1 MTLQQLQYII
11 ALDDSRHFVT
21 AAQKCFVTQ
30 PTITLQVQKLEEVV
44 GFQIFDRSTSPL
56 TPTPMGVVVISK
68 ARNVLREVAQL
79 KEFVN
84 NEKDNLTGTFKVGI
98 IPTVAPYIVPKFAGH
113 FLEKYPDTILDI
125 EEISSEAI
133 IEAVKTNQIDI
144 GILVTPLEESALR
157 EIPLYEEPFVYYGD
171 KAGMQDTVSIADV
184 ENKKGLWLLNSG
196 HCFRN
201 QVLNICNAT
210 AETNNIRFRSGSIET
225 IMHMVDAYGGFS
237 LIPKLVCNGLT
248 DDKIIPFKEPKP
260 IREVSL
266 VAHKGFVKE
275 GLLDAIRKEILAVIP
290 NAFKKNNKT
299 MRMKWR

>member
-30 PTITLQVQKLEEVV
+30 PTITLQVKKLEEVV

-184 ENKKGLWLLNSG
+184 ENKKGCGYSTAGIAFEIKCLIFVTLLLKQTTFALG
-196 HCFRN
+196 
-201 QVLNICNAT
+201 VVPL
-210 AETNNIRFRSGSIET
+210 
-225 IMHMVDAYGGFS
+225 
-237 LIPKLVCNGLT
+237 
-248 DDKIIPFKEPKP
+248 KP
-260 IREVSL
+260 SC
-266 VAHKGFVKE
+266 
-275 GLLDAIRKEILAVIP
+275 
-290 NAFKKNNKT
+290 T
-299 MRMKWR
+299 W